1 MVGMR
6 WGNNTSKRCVHLF
19 FIFLFFFLLVDV
31 VVFENISLL
40 VSGNDTEPVTELM
53 LLEETFGKVLKISL
67 GEVDG
72 SSDSELIVATSN
84 LDDVIKVIGTAFD
97 LDMVMEVLF
106 ISGNVK
112 DLVIGRGGAVN
123 DELVSFRLLGS
134 RTRFLRGSHLRGCE
148 E

>member
-6 WGNNTSKRCVHLF
+6 WGNNTSKRCIHLF

-112 DLVIGRGGAVN
+112 DLVVGRGGAVN

-134 RTRFLRGSHLRGCE
+134 RTRFL
-148 E
+148 